1 MVKLIKDGV
10 YTGDDTRR
18 WFWYDAANG
27 WQKMIYEYSVGPN
40 SENIT
45 DEGNTVLEIYPYEFD
60 NKWGSVIYIDDIQ
73 LEGPMIN
80 DYAARTLDDDSQSG
94 NVVVTG
100 SLSKGTYQ
108 CTWDG
113 DWHSVDYDDYNVLQ
127 SKLAVNGTSVD
138 LRGAVVSDGD
148 GPQLRTTNPNRLIF
162 APAAFYDND
171 NVVVGGN
178 ATKVVLNDDYPFA
191 TPEGFNAT
199 AVEVE
204 RSLSAGNNYSFV
216 FPFWVNADE
225 IDGSAKMAEFE
236 SISGNT
242 VNFTTVTGIDAN
254 TPFIMT
260 GITEDKDKLTFGSA
274 EYPKGFVATPA
285 NSVGT
290 TFVGVYSQTDGNGK
304 YGIAPSDNKFHKGGE
319 GATVKPFRAYLELT
333 GSAHSLDFTIDGDQE
348 GDVTS
353 IDHVVSM
360 PTVATEAYTLS
371 GTKVSGQLKKG
382 IYIINS
388 KKVVVK

>member
-1 MVKLIKDGV
+1 MV
-10 YTGDDTRR
+10 
-18 WFWYDAANG
+18 
-27 WQKMIYEYSVGPN
+27 YEYSVGPN

-80 DYAARTLDDDSQSG
+80 DYAARTLTDGSQSG
-94 NVVVTG
+94 NVAVTG
-100 SLSKGTYQ
+100 SLSKGQYQ

-113 DWHSVDYDDYNVLQ
+113 AWYYVDYDDYSVLQ
-127 SKLAVNGTSVD
+127 SKLAVDATSVN
-138 LRGAVVSDGD
+138 LRGAAVSDGD
-148 GPQLRTTNPNRLIF
+148 GPQLRTHNPNRIIF
-162 APAAFYDND
+162 APATFYEND
-171 NVVVGGN
+171 NVVVDGN
-178 ATKVVLNDDYPFA
+178 ATKVVLNDSHPFA
-191 TPEGFNAT
+191 TPENFDAT

-242 VNFTTVTGIDAN
+242 VNFTTVTGIGAN

-260 GITEDKDKLTFGSA
+260 GITADKTKLTFGSA
-274 EYPKGFVATPA
+274 EYPKGFVATPTDPM
-285 NSVGT
+285 GT
-290 TFVGVYSQTDGNGK
+290 TFVGVYSETDGNGK